1 MSKKKRKQSTGAIA
15 PQRTVKERSEKLIL
29 WQQRLAESDDAW
41 QPEVHKMDEREK
53 LYNGD
58 NGYKAMVKGD
68 RGGGETPHVRNIIFE
83 NIESMIS
90 SAIPQPKVTALHYE
104 DEPLA
109 EIIEN
114 MIRNELDRQP
124 FETINDMAER
134 TVPIQGGV
142 LFLQEWDNSAGSH
155 TRVGELVTTV
165 IHPKQLAPQPGVY
178 TGIND
183 MDWFIVK
190 FPTTKLAVQR
200 EYGINLEYERE
211 AEPEVRGAGGEDI
224 NDDALTKYIGY
235 AKNDNG
241 GIDKFVWVND
251 TELEDLT
258 NYQARRQPYCA
269 ECGKIRPLPG
279 QVIGGVKPFGNLL
292 PDPSRGFAGALI
304 PEEIVA
310 AHHMAD
316 QLAAAQMDPMN
327 EAGALEQM
335 QVAAGEEP
343 PQVYEGGPCPWC
355 GGEEW
360 TEKQQDYE
368 RVLVPITRNFGEP
381 IPGQHLGEDE
391 NGNPAIVP
399 TLIPFYR
406 PDIYPVVLQRSVSQ
420 FGQLL
425 GNSDVD
431 AIRDQQN
438 TTNRI
443 EKKIIDRLLKAGT
456 RVSLPDNAS
465 LRVDPQD
472 NEIWR
477 LGNIADA
484 KMIGVYS
491 FSGDLQ
497 YELAYLAQV
506 YEESRQILGITDSFQ
521 GRKDPTAT
529 SGKAK
534 EYSAAMAAGRMES
547 KRVMKNAAY
556 ADLFERMFKNKLA
569 YADEPRPVIYKD
581 HKGENVY
588 KEFNRYDFLK
598 QDADG
603 QWYWNTDFLFSVD
616 TAGPLASNRE
626 AMWQE
631 TRMNLQTGAF
641 GDPAKT
647 ETLVLFW
654 SKMEMLHYPGAG
666 STKKYLEE
674 RLQREQEQM
683 NQGQQMQMLM
693 QMLRQNGVN
702 VNPGG
707 MGNVPAAQPIPQ
719 GQMM

>member
-1 MSKKKRKQSTGAIA
+1 MSKKKKRTNTGKAAAAA
-15 PQRTVKERSEKLIL
+15 PERSEKLLL
-29 WQQRLAESDDAW
+29 WQQRLAESDTAW
-41 QPEVHKMDEREK
+41 APEVLKMDEREK

-58 NGYKAMVKGD
+58 NSYKPMVKGD
-68 RGGGETPHVRNIIFE
+68 REDGETPHVRNIIFE

-90 SAIPQPKVTALHYE
+90 TAIPQPKVTAMHYE

-142 LFLQEWDNSAGSH
+142 LFLPEWDNSKRSH
-155 TRVGELVTTV
+155 TAVGENVTSV
-165 IHPKQLAPQPGVY
+165 LHPKQLAPQPGVY
-178 TGIND
+178 TGIDD

-190 FPTTKLAVQR
+190 FPTTKLTIQR
-200 EYGINLEYERE
+200 EYGVNLEFERE
-211 AEPEVRGAGGEDI
+211 SEPEIRTTNRTDLS
-224 NDDALTKYIGY
+224 DDALTKYIGY
-235 AKNDNG
+235 AKNDEG

-251 TELEDLT
+251 TELEDLE
-258 NYQARRQPYCA
+258 NYQARRQPHCKQ
-269 ECGKIRPLPG
+269 CGRIRPLPG
-279 QVIGGVKPFGNLL
+279 QIIGSGKKFGNLL
-292 PDPSRGFAGALI
+292 PDPARGFAGALI
-304 PEEIVA
+304 PEEVA
-310 AHHMAD
+310 AAHAMAQ
-316 QLAAAQMDPMN
+316 QLAGGQLDPMMEATALAQMGYV
-327 EAGALEQM
+327 E
-335 QVAAGEEP
+335 GEEP
-343 PQVYEGGPCPWC
+343 DVTYDGGPCPYC

-360 TEKQQDYE
+360 TNKQQDYE
-368 RVLVPITRNFGEP
+368 RVITPIARNFGPE
-381 IPGQHLGEDE
+381 IPGQYFGQDE
-391 NGNPAIVP
+391 MGQPAMVP

-406 PDIYPVVLQRSVSQ
+406 PDIYPLVLQRSVSM

-425 GNSDVD
+425 GSSDVD

-456 RVSLPDNAS
+456 RVSLPNDAT
-465 LRVDPQD
+465 LRVDPND
-472 NEIWR
+472 SEIWR
-477 LGNIADA
+477 LSSMADA

-497 YELAYLAQV
+497 YELAYLAQI

-534 EYSAAMAAGRMES
+534 EYAAAMAAGRMES

-556 ADLFERMFKNKLA
+556 AAIFERMFKNKLA

-581 HKGENVY
+581 FKGVTVY

-616 TAGPLASNRE
+616 TAGPLAANRE

-631 TRMNLQTGAF
+631 TRMNLQSGAF
-641 GDPAKT
+641 GDATKT
-647 ETLVLFW
+647 ETLILFW
-654 SKMEMLHYPGAG
+654 GKMEMLHYPGAG
-666 STKKYLEE
+666 HTKKYLEDRLDQE
-674 RLQREQEQM
+674 RKM
-683 NQGQQMQMLM
+683 AGSNQQMQMLM
-693 QMLRQNGVN
+693 KMLQQNGVN
-702 VNPGG
+702 LNPNG
-707 MGNVPAAQPIPQ
+707 VTQAAPQ
-719 GQMM
+719 GVAI